1 MGFRSVRDFLGWPST
16 SPGSSQCQD
25 VSTRNTG
32 CPFPYIVSPILLLGV
47 TLPCLGLTSLIV
59 FSKICP
65 ALSTPSLSTVSVLCL
80 LVCFS
85 FSTCFSFHPFSPSHF
100 YPSFYLFIFLCQECW
115 ESHPGF
121 HTHYINNLSVS
132 HSFSPAGCFLTYL
145 TPCLVLFHPGQDL
158 WTGLSASAAHL
169 PACSSLCLAAPLWCL
184 IPAVVQVLQGS
195 L

>member
-1 MGFRSVRDFLGWPST
+1 MAFHQPGKFSVSGCFHKKHWMPLPLHCLPHPLPGGAPPLPWFNLAHSLQQDLSCAVYSISLYCLCALPSCMFFLFHMFLI
-16 SPGSSQCQD
+16 SP
-25 VSTRNTG
+25 
-32 CPFPYIVSPILLLGV
+32 FL
-47 TLPCLGLTSLIV
+47 
-59 FSKICP
+59 
-65 ALSTPSLSTVSVLCL
+65 
-80 LVCFS
+80 
-85 FSTCFSFHPFSPSHF
+85 PFSF

-132 HSFSPAGCFLTYL
+132 HSFSPPGCFLTYL

-158 WTGLSASAAHL
+158 WNGLSASAAHL

>member
-1 MGFRSVRDFLGWPST
+1 MAFHQPGKFSVSGCFHKKHWMPLPLHCLPHPP
-16 SPGSSQCQD
+16 PGGAPPLPWFNLAHSLQQD
-25 VSTRNTG
+25 
-32 CPFPYIVSPILLLGV
+32 
-47 TLPCLGLTSLIV
+47 
-59 FSKICP
+59 
-65 ALSTPSLSTVSVLCL
+65 LSTPSLSTVSVLCL

-158 WTGLSASAAHL
+158 WNGLSASATHL
-169 PACSSLCLAAPLWCL
+169 PVCSSLCLAAPLWCL